1 MRKLFILATFLLSLT
16 IAFAG
21 NDKITEDTSVLPTVS
36 RQFLSRHFA
45 KIPVSHIKIEKAL
58 MGIDS
63 YDVILTDGT
72 NVEFNRKG
80 EWKEVKR
87 HKTAIPAAIVPKSIR
102 EYVKKHYT
110 SAVIIAIDK
119 DSRNYEVDLN
129 NKTELKFNLKGK
141 LTDIDID

>member
-21 NDKITEDTSVLPTVS
+21 NDKITKNTNVLPTVS

-45 KIPVSHIKIEKAL
+45 KIPVSHIKIEKTL

-87 HKTAIPAAIVPKSIR
+87 HKTSIPAAIVPKSIR
-102 EYVKKHYT
+102 EYVKKHYPA
-110 SAVIIAIDK
+110 AVIISIDR
-119 DSRNYEVDLN
+119 DSREYEVDLN

-141 LTDIDID
+141 LTDID

>member
-21 NDKITEDTSVLPTVS
+21 NDKITKDTSVLPTVS

-102 EYVKKHYT
+102 EYVKKHYP